1 MTSEERREARYK
13 RRKERRRRNRQTRSD
28 RLGGL
33 EGVFSYHT
41 MFKHGKKC
49 CNGVRWKAS
58 TQNFELHLFS
68 GTAKRRREVLTG
80 KWKPGKTVSFPLCE
94 RGKFRIIDA
103 PHITDRQIHK
113 VLTKEVLAPLYC
125 PGMIYDNGA
134 SQKGKGLHFH
144 YKRLKE
150 HLRWH
155 CRRYGRTGAMFLMD
169 FHHFFPEAP
178 HALIYERHREL
189 ILDPNLRA
197 LADLVVAAVPG
208 GVGMPLGVEP
218 SQQEMVALPSFLD
231 NWMKCQLSIHGMS
244 HYMDDYDAVLESRE
258 RAERV
263 KAEAIRRAEAKGL
276 QVNRNKCHVI
286 DLDKPFRFC
295 KAKFQILPSGRII
308 THGCRDGMKRARRKM
323 RYFRQQVDTGE
334 KTMEQVAEWLEGPIA
349 YYEQFN
355 DHGRVLKLRRLYYA
369 LFIKGRKTEEV
380 KPCIGS

>member
-13 RRKERRRRNRQTRSD
+13 RRQLRRQRNRQARSD
-28 RLGGL
+28 KLGGL
-33 EGVFSYHT
+33 EGVFSYHA
-41 MFKHGKKC
+41 MFKYGKKC

-68 GTAKRRREVLTG
+68 GTAKRRRQVLTG
-80 KWKPGKTVSFPLCE
+80 KWKPGKTVSFPLRE

-155 CRRYGRTGAMFLMD
+155 YRRHGRTGAMFLMD
-169 FHHFFPEAP
+169 FHHFFPDAP

-189 ILDPNLRA
+189 IMDPDLRA

-231 NWMKCQLSIHGMS
+231 NWMKCQLSIHGMG
-244 HYMDDYDAVLESRE
+244 HYMDDYDAALESRE
-258 RAERV
+258 RAEQV
-263 KAEAIRRAEAKGL
+263 KEETIRRAEARGL

-323 RYFRQQVDTGE
+323 RYFRQQVDAGE
-334 KTMEQVAEWLEGPIA
+334 KTVEQVAEWLKGHIA

-369 LFIKGRKTEEV
+369 LFIEGRKTEEV

>member
-13 RRKERRRRNRQTRSD
+13 RRQLRRQRNRQARSD
-28 RLGGL
+28 KLGGL
-33 EGVFSYHT
+33 EGVFSYHA
-41 MFKHGKKC
+41 MFKYGKKC

-68 GTAKRRREVLTG
+68 GTAKRRRQVLTG
-80 KWKPGKTVSFPLCE
+80 KWKPGKTVSFPLRE

-155 CRRYGRTGAMFLMD
+155 YRRHGRTGAMFLMD
-169 FHHFFPEAP
+169 FHHFFPDAP

-189 ILDPNLRA
+189 IMDPDLRA

-231 NWMKCQLSIHGMS
+231 NWMKCQPSIHGMG
-244 HYMDDYDAVLESRE
+244 HYMDDYDAALESRE
-258 RAERV
+258 RAEQV
-263 KAEAIRRAEAKGL
+263 KEETIRRAEARGL

-323 RYFRQQVDTGE
+323 RYFRQQVDAGE
-334 KTMEQVAEWLEGPIA
+334 KTVEQVAEWLKGPIA

-369 LFIKGRKTEEV
+369 LFIEGRKTEEV